1 MLNSPSSL
9 PPFMHVNQEEN
20 LSLDQSS
27 PDPHNEG
34 LAQFFLLGKRQ
45 LLLSYCRI
53 LVVVGLGSNVCME

>member
-1 MLNSPSSL
+1 MLNSPSSS
-9 PPFMHVNQEEN
+9 PEFMHVNQEEN

-34 LAQFFLLGKRQ
+34 VAQFFLGKRQ

-53 LVVVGLGSNVCME
+53 LVVVALGSNVCME